1 MKNVFNKSLKAT
13 KLYMFVILICS
24 IISSFLTIYL
34 TKFISFVIDGVIMKK
49 MVLPGYI
56 TKSFY
61 SDDIKSKLIVLAMYM
76 LIFIIIICI
85 SNYIKSMFNTKL
97 RLRMNKNLKIELL
110 NHTTYLEYGEY
121 IKYGK
126 SQILQRVS
134 SDSNTFVDFITSKFN
149 LVVDSIF
156 ILIFSMYEILN
167 LNFIVSIVIGGI
179 IIITIMS
186 IVYLKVTKPIVK
198 KNIDLHEDL
207 ISRTMNAVYNQKMI
221 KIFNREKKEI
231 DDFNN
236 ISDEY
241 RKNDTK
247 LIDYLIYYEL
257 IGTGMRRFKDP
268 FIFLIGGLLIINGKM
283 NIGSLMV
290 LMTYSSNLLEY
301 VVQLIYMINDVNG
314 FLVPTNRINNFLRIK
329 EEEKR
334 KDERKINDISI
345 EFINVSIKINSIT
358 ILSQVSFKIEKGQTI
373 YLVGNNGSG
382 KSILIK
388 TLLGFIPYEG
398 DILLG
403 GVNIKKLSN
412 DVIRDYVGVVFQE
425 PFIFSDSIKNNIDVF
440 EKHNNLNE
448 IIEVAKI
455 CEIDKEAKRLR
466 LVYRVTGEKTGTK
479 QFSELKAGDFVP
491 VIGPLGN
498 GFPYEKAEGKKVFLM
513 GGGIGVPPI
522 LELAKQMQCEEK
534 QIVVGYRDAHTFL
547 KEEFEQNGT
556 LYISTEDGSVGT
568 KGNVMDAIRENGL
581 EADAIFACG
590 PAPMLRAIKAYAL
603 EKGIP
608 CWISMEERMACGIGA
623 CLACVCK
630 TKEKDAHSNV
640 NNKRIC
646 KDGPVFLSTEVDL

>member
-1 MKNVFNKSLKAT
+1 MKKVLKTTLKGT
-13 KLYMFVILICS
+13 KKVLTGIIICS
-24 IISSFLTIYL
+24 LISSFLTIYL
-34 TKFISFVIDGVIMKK
+34 MKFISFVIDGVIMQKK
-49 MVLPGYI
+49 VLPEYI

-61 SDDIKSKLIVLAMYM
+61 DNDIKSKLIIFAIYM
-76 LIFIIIICI
+76 FTFIIIICI

-110 NHTTYLEYGEY
+110 NHATYLEYGEY

-134 SDSNTFVDFITSKFN
+134 TDSNTFVDFITSKFN

-167 LNFIVSIVIGGI
+167 LNTIVSLIVGLI
-179 IIITIMS
+179 ILSITIMS
-186 IVYLKVTKPIVK
+186 IIYLKATKPIVK
-198 KNIDLHEDL
+198 KNIDLHENL
-207 ISRTMNAVYNQKMI
+207 ISRTMNAIYNPKMI

-231 DDFNN
+231 EDFNN

-257 IGTGMRRFKDP
+257 IGTGMRKFKDP

-314 FLVPTNRINNFLRIK
+314 FLVPTNRISNFLKIK

-334 KDERKINDISI
+334 KKEYKLNDISL
-345 EFINVSIKINSIT
+345 EFIDVSIKINSIT
-358 ILSQVSFKIEKGQTI
+358 ILNKVSFKIEKGQTI

-403 GVNIKKLSN
+403 GVNIKELSN
-412 DVIRDYVGVVFQE
+412 SVIRDYVGVVFQE

-440 EKHNNLNE
+440 EKNNNLDE
-448 IIEVAKI
+448 IVKVTKI
-455 CEIDKEAKRLR
+455 CELDKEIENLPNKYNEIL
-466 LVYRVTGEKTGTK
+466 GERGINLSGGQKQRISIARTLMQNKDIIIFDDVLSKVDNITK
-479 QFSELKAGDFVP
+479 QK
-491 VIGPLGN
+491 IKN
-498 GFPYEKAEGKKVFLM
+498 
-513 GGGIGVPPI
+513 
-522 LELAKQMQCEEK
+522 
-534 QIVVGYRDAHTFL
+534 
-547 KEEFEQNGT
+547 N
-556 LYISTEDGSVGT
+556 
-568 KGNVMDAIRENGL
+568 
-581 EADAIFACG
+581 
-590 PAPMLRAIKAYAL
+590 LRK
-603 EKGIP
+603 
-608 CWISMEERMACGIGA
+608 
-623 CLACVCK
+623 
-630 TKEKDAHSNV
+630 
-640 NNKRIC
+640 NNKDIITIYITQDLSNIPSNETIFFIDDKRIIVSDQKNLIAENKNYYNLIEIC
-646 KDGPVFLSTEVDL
+646 NNMIGGKDE

>member
-97 RLRMNKNLKIELL
+97 RLRMNKNLKIGLL

-179 IIITIMS
+179 ILIITIMS

-231 DDFNN
+231 D
-236 ISDEY
+236 E
-241 RKNDTK
+241 
-247 LIDYLIYYEL
+247 
-257 IGTGMRRFKDP
+257 
-268 FIFLIGGLLIINGKM
+268 
-283 NIGSLMV
+283 V
-290 LMTYSSNLLEY
+290 
-301 VVQLIYMINDVNG
+301 
-314 FLVPTNRINNFLRIK
+314 
-329 EEEKR
+329 
-334 KDERKINDISI
+334 
-345 EFINVSIKINSIT
+345 
-358 ILSQVSFKIEKGQTI
+358 VSFN
-373 YLVGNNGSG
+373 Y
-382 KSILIK
+382 
-388 TLLGFIPYEG
+388 
-398 DILLG
+398 
-403 GVNIKKLSN
+403 N
-412 DVIRDYVGVVFQE
+412 D
-425 PFIFSDSIKNNIDVF
+425 
-440 EKHNNLNE
+440 
-448 IIEVAKI
+448 
-455 CEIDKEAKRLR
+455 
-466 LVYRVTGEKTGTK
+466 
-479 QFSELKAGDFVP
+479 
-491 VIGPLGN
+491 
-498 GFPYEKAEGKKVFLM
+498 
-513 GGGIGVPPI
+513 
-522 LELAKQMQCEEK
+522 
-534 QIVVGYRDAHTFL
+534 
-547 KEEFEQNGT
+547 
-556 LYISTEDGSVGT
+556 
-568 KGNVMDAIRENGL
+568 
-581 EADAIFACG
+581 
-590 PAPMLRAIKAYAL
+590 
-603 EKGIP
+603 
-608 CWISMEERMACGIGA
+608 
-623 CLACVCK
+623 
-630 TKEKDAHSNV
+630 
-640 NNKRIC
+640 NNKN
-646 KDGPVFLSTEVDL
+646 K

>member
-179 IIITIMS
+179 ILIITIMS

-345 EFINVSIKINSIT
+345 EFINVSIKI
-358 ILSQVSFKIEKGQTI
+358 LKLKKDK
-373 YLVGNNGSG
+373 L
-382 KSILIK
+382 
-388 TLLGFIPYEG
+388 FI
-398 DILLG
+398 
-403 GVNIKKLSN
+403 
-412 DVIRDYVGVVFQE
+412 
-425 PFIFSDSIKNNIDVF
+425 
-440 EKHNNLNE
+440 
-448 IIEVAKI
+448 
-455 CEIDKEAKRLR
+455 
-466 LVYRVTGEKTGTK
+466 
-479 QFSELKAGDFVP
+479 
-491 VIGPLGN
+491 
-498 GFPYEKAEGKKVFLM
+498 
-513 GGGIGVPPI
+513 
-522 LELAKQMQCEEK
+522 
-534 QIVVGYRDAHTFL
+534 
-547 KEEFEQNGT
+547 
-556 LYISTEDGSVGT
+556 
-568 KGNVMDAIRENGL
+568 
-581 EADAIFACG
+581 
-590 PAPMLRAIKAYAL
+590 
-603 EKGIP
+603 
-608 CWISMEERMACGIGA
+608 
-623 CLACVCK
+623 
-630 TKEKDAHSNV
+630 
-640 NNKRIC
+640 
-646 KDGPVFLSTEVDL
+646 

>member
-179 IIITIMS
+179 ILIITIMS

-455 CEIDKEAKRLR
+455 CEIDKEIENLPNKYNEIL
-466 LVYRVTGEKTGTK
+466 GERGIDLSGGQK
-479 QFSELKAGDFVP
+479 QRISIARTL
-491 VIGPLGN
+491 IQ
-498 GFPYEKAEGKKVFLM
+498 KKN
-513 GGGIGVPPI
+513 III
-522 LELAKQMQCEEK
+522 L
-534 QIVVGYRDAHTFL
+534 
-547 KEEFEQNGT
+547 
-556 LYISTEDGSVGT
+556 
-568 KGNVMDAIRENGL
+568 
-581 EADAIFACG
+581 
-590 PAPMLRAIKAYAL
+590 
-603 EKGIP
+603 
-608 CWISMEERMACGIGA
+608 
-623 CLACVCK
+623 
-630 TKEKDAHSNV
+630 
-640 NNKRIC
+640 
-646 KDGPVFLSTEVDL
+646 

>member
-167 LNFIVSIVIGGI
+167 LNFIVSIVIGVI
-179 IIITIMS
+179 ILIITIMS

-207 ISRTMNAVYNQKMI
+207 ISRTMNAVYNPKMI

-455 CEIDKEAKRLR
+455 CEIDKEIENLPNKYNEIL
-466 LVYRVTGEKTGTK
+466 GERGIDLSGGQKQRISIARTLIQKKNIIIFDDVLSKVDNITK
-479 QFSELKAGDFVP
+479 QKIKNNLRKYDKDVITIYITQDLSNIPSNATVFFIDNKKIIVSE
-491 VIGPLGN
+491 
-498 GFPYEKAEGKKVFLM
+498 
-513 GGGIGVPPI
+513 
-522 LELAKQMQCEEK
+522 QMN
-534 QIVVGYRDAHTFL
+534 L
-547 KEEFEQNGT
+547 
-556 LYISTEDGSVGT
+556 
-568 KGNVMDAIRENGL
+568 
-581 EADAIFACG
+581 
-590 PAPMLRAIKAYAL
+590 IKANKNYYNL
-603 EKGIP
+603 IEI
-608 CWISMEERMACGIGA
+608 CNNMIGGA
-623 CLACVCK
+623 N
-630 TKEKDAHSNV
+630 EQ
-640 NNKRIC
+640 I
-646 KDGPVFLSTEVDL
+646 